1 MKYLFL
7 LMLLI
12 LPMQANAATTW
23 NQLAAG
29 EHIGIFWGATEMA
42 KRLDL
47 NQNGKPDL
55 ELWQAAL
62 LMASVALIDEQFHR
76 HGGPYSKKD
85 AGQRLTGVGIGI
97 ASTLIEVRF

>member
-1 MKYLFL
+1 MIL
-7 LMLLI
+7 LAMMI
-12 LPMQANAATTW
+12 LPMQAKAATTW

-29 EHIGIFWGATEMA
+29 THIGIFWGATEMA

-62 LMASVALIDEQFHR
+62 LMVGVALIDEQFHR

-85 AGQRLTGVGIGI
+85 AGQRMLGVGIGI
-97 ASTLIEVRF
+97 SSTLIEVRF